1 MNIYK
6 GKKMGKTRVFFED
19 DLEGQQNI
27 QMEGTPDDISRA
39 ILKLTEVLMAQIGA
53 AENKDKDLE
62 EMKRD
67 FEQYMRS
74 FDA

>member
-1 MNIYK
+1 
-6 GKKMGKTRVFFED
+6 MGKTRVLFED

-27 QMEGTPDDISRA
+27 QMEGTPDDIGRA

-53 AENKDKDLE
+53 DENKDKDLE

-67 FEQYMRS
+67 FERYMRS

>member
-1 MNIYK
+1 
-6 GKKMGKTRVFFED
+6 MGKTRVLFED
-19 DLEGQQNI
+19 DIDGQQNI

-39 ILKLTEVLMAQIGA
+39 ILKLTEVLMAQLGVD
-53 AENKDKDLE
+53 ENKDKDLE

-67 FEQYMRS
+67 FERYMRS

>member
-1 MNIYK
+1 
-6 GKKMGKTRVFFED
+6 MGKTRVLFED
-19 DLEGQQNI
+19 DINGQQNI
-27 QMEGTPDDISRA
+27 QMEGTPDDIGRA

-53 AENKDKDLE
+53 DENKDKDLE
-62 EMKRD
+62 EMKMD

>member
-1 MNIYK
+1 
-6 GKKMGKTRVFFED
+6 MGKTRVLFED

-27 QMEGTPDDISRA
+27 QMEGTPDDIGRA

-67 FEQYMRS
+67 FERYMRS